1 MPPPS
6 NSADTIEPSGRGR
19 FPQNELLPSLRQLRD
34 AVRRFLEAV
43 VIAIVAA
50 LSILVVVAA
59 VLRKIGYSLVWYD
72 EVAAVLL
79 AWLTFYGAAL
89 AALHRAHIGFPKLVE
104 RLDGRPRRA
113 LFLLR
118 KALVIGFFALT
129 AWMGMKMMT
138 VLGGTFLVSL
148 PWLPARVVYSAIPAG
163 AVLFVLAELL
173 PPLPA
178 QGERS

>member
-1 MPPPS
+1 M
-6 NSADTIEPSGRGR
+6 A
-19 FPQNELLPSLRQLRD
+19 FLHQLRE
-34 AVRRFLEAV
+34 AIRRFLEGV
-43 VIAIVAA
+43 VIAIVAS
-50 LSILVVVAA
+50 LSILVVAA
-59 VLRKIGYSLVWYD
+59 VVLRKSGYSLVWYD

-89 AALHRAHIGFPKLVE
+89 AALHRAHIGFPKFVE
-104 RLDGRPRRA
+104 RFDGRPRRV

-129 AWMGMKMMT
+129 AWMGVKMMT

-163 AVLFVLAELL
+163 SILFVLAEIL
-173 PPLPA
+173 PPPRAA
-178 QGERS
+178 QGERL